1 MNEIN
6 IGDYIL
12 DSSNHFAIGKVFGI
26 NKEMGLV
33 QYAEYWEHN
42 EKLQNNIHKCT
53 CLTNVVKFNILTI
66 KLLKHKLDI
75 IDMFLQNEVYNT

>member
-6 IGDYIL
+6 IVDYIL
-12 DSSNHFAIGKVFGI
+12 DSSNHFAIGKVFEV

-42 EKLQNNIHKCT
+42 KELQNK
-53 CLTNVVKFNILTI
+53 
-66 KLLKHKLDI
+66 
-75 IDMFLQNEVYNT
+75 VYNT